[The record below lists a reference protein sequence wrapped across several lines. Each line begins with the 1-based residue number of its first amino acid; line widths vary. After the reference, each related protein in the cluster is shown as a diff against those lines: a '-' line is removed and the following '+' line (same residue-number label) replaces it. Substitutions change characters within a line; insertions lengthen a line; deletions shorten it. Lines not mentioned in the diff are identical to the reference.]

1 MNEPAAPAAPQAS
14 PLAEASP
21 ASLLEF
27 FSRRPPFDEAAL
39 AAMVKEFRRMREKW
53 ESLGEGVKVTKKA
66 RSSPKA
72 ASGPAQLSAEDLW
85 SAPSEELPK
94 EGECGNVAE

>member
-66 RSSPKA
+66 KTAKA
-72 ASGPAQLSAEDLW
+72 SAPAQLSAEDLW
-85 SAPSEELPK
+85 ETASEELPK
-94 EGECGNVAE
+94 EGECGNVAAE